1 LTLPEVAL
9 LRARPV
15 DTLNA
20 LPGVT
25 SLWRAEVTSVG
36 KYGFFRPAARTPSVD
51 PPAGGFARSEIA
63 DE

>member
-1 LTLPEVAL
+1 
-9 LRARPV
+9 V

-36 KYGFFRPAARTPSVD
+36 KYGFFRPAARTPGVA
-51 PPAGGFARSEIA
+51 PPAEGFAHSESA
-63 DE
+63 GE